1 MSRLLSALLLCPA
14 LALAAPLKEDLPPG
28 AVARL
33 GTPLAQTKETPRI
46 GEVNALT
53 FLDDKTL
60 FVGTNGG
67 WNTWDLEKRRPRQE
81 KPVGGPV
88 FVVANDSQRLFIG
101 SIRKLH
107 SVEPPLSATAEAAR
121 SWDAESH
128 QVSVF
133 ALAPGGRRAVF
144 NSGEQKLAILDV
156 KLGNVTGT
164 IDLASKPVAAS
175 LTANGRV
182 LAVVTRD
189 GAARVYNLDAAGK
202 IDLAFTKRVA
212 RSDHVAAAFSPD
224 GRLFAVSS
232 AGRVTLVESVAGR
245 PMLTLE
251 RRFGEGDVR
260 CLAFSP
266 DSRQIAVG
274 RNGPEAAVRVHDVV
288 AGPEGKVFEGHLGR
302 TTFEG
307 HLGDVIA
314 VAFSPDGKT
323 IASAGTDTSVLLWK
337 APPAGSAAK
346 KMTAAEAWESLDS
359 LDADVAY
366 QCMEQLLADRTK
378 TVPFLDERFKNQP
391 AEQAQILRWIKEL
404 DHDEFRVR
412 EAARRGLI
420 KSGLRAA
427 PALTDPKRKPLGAEG
442 EQRVRLILETY
453 ESQGLHIPES
463 GLFGESLRMV
473 RAVRILESFG
483 SKEARQSLEAAAKG
497 PAESRLAREAK
508 AALEFWSPHEGK

>member
-1 MSRLLSALLLCPA
+1 MSRRLSALLLFPVVA
-14 LALAAPLKEDLPPG
+14 IAAPLKEELPKG
-28 AVARL
+28 AIARL
-33 GTPLAQTKETPRI
+33 GTPLAQTKDTPRV
-46 GEVNALT
+46 GEVNVLS
-53 FLDDKTL
+53 FLDDRTL

-67 WNTWDLEKRRPRQE
+67 WNSWDLEKRRSRQE
-81 KPVGGPV
+81 KPVGGPA
-88 FVVANDSQRLFIG
+88 FAVANDAQRLFIG

-107 SVEPPLSATAEAAR
+107 SVEPPVSATAEPAR
-121 SWDAESH
+121 SWDAESDR
-128 QVSVF
+128 VNVF

-144 NSGEQKLAILDV
+144 NTAEQRLAILDV
-156 KLGNVTGT
+156 KLGNIIGT
-164 IDLASKPVAAS
+164 IELASKPVAAL

-189 GAARVYNLDAAGK
+189 GAARIYNLDAAGK
-202 IDLAFTKRVA
+202 VELAFTKRVA
-212 RSDHVAAAFSPD
+212 RSDRVAAAFSPD

-232 AGRVTLVESVAGR
+232 AGRVTLVDTIAGR

-288 AGPEGKVFEGHLGR
+288 AGPEGRVFEGNQGR
-302 TTFEG
+302 ATFEG
-307 HLGDVIA
+307 HLGDVTA

-323 IASAGTDTSVLLWK
+323 IASGGTDTSVLLWK
-337 APPAGSAAK
+337 TPSAGPGPKA
-346 KMTAAEAWESLDS
+346 MTAADAWESLDS

-366 QCMEQLLADRTK
+366 RCMEQLLADRGK
-378 TVPFLDERFKNQP
+378 TVTFLEERFKNQP
-391 AEQAQILRWIKEL
+391 AEQTQIQRWIKDL

-412 EAARRGLI
+412 ETARRGLI
-420 KSGLRAA
+420 KAGLRAA

-473 RAVRILESFG
+473 RAVRILESLG
-483 SKEARQSLEAAAKG
+483 SKEARQVLEEAAKG
-497 PAESRLAREAK
+497 PAESRLSREAK
-508 AALEFWSPHEGK
+508 AALEVWTQYEVK